1 MVVPPGTL
9 EVNDPGIL
17 FLQRASNDEA
27 RRDPAA
33 GRWGMNR
40 RRHVLTLMSRTV
52 NSRSITT
59 PLRLPKPPP
68 ESVFGLRGLSI
79 DAGIM
84 KISWVY
90 GSL

>member
-1 MVVPPGTL
+1 VLVPPGTL

-40 RRHVLTLMSRTV
+40 RRHALTLMSRTV
-52 NSRSITT
+52 NSPSITIPLQVTKT
-59 PLRLPKPPP
+59 P
-68 ESVFGLRGLSI
+68 RGVHLVSE
-79 DAGIM
+79 DYRSM
-84 KISWVY
+84 QRS
-90 GSL
+90 